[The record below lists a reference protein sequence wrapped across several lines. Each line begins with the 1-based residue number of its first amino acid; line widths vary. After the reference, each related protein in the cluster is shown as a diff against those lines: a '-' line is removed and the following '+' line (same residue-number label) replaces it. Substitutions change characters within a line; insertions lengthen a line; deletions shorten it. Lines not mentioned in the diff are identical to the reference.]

1 MRIRVTV
8 RRSSAHGPWRRI
20 VGSRFADNLPAEQ
33 FAKLLKQSSL
43 LSYCDPGHLMQ
54 TGGHIVDRGDK
65 SLNRL
70 ERRKRR
76 TRAALINAAQGFIA
90 DGRLNV
96 PVQDICQAADVGVG
110 SFYNHFDTKEELFQ
124 AAVNDYIDTRAAL
137 LDSVTES
144 IEDPA
149 EKFAAR
155 YRVTARMF
163 RLRPTETRIGIV
175 LGTQLMMTDRGLGP
189 RGIRDIR
196 AATEVGRFTVTD
208 PELAMVIAA
217 GALLGLGQLLN
228 DRPERDDAQTADEV
242 TESLLK
248 LFGMSDEEAYRIC
261 QLPLQGLAAIRDADD
276 QFSETA

>member
-1 MRIRVTV
+1 MDQ
-8 RRSSAHGPWRRI
+8 G
-20 VGSRFADNLPAEQ
+20 DNSP
-33 FAKLLKQSSL
+33 
-43 LSYCDPGHLMQ
+43 
-54 TGGHIVDRGDK
+54 
-65 SLNRL
+65 NRL
-70 ERRKRR
+70 ERRKRK
-76 TRAALINAAQGFIA
+76 TRNALMNAAQTFIA

-124 AAVNDYIDTRAAL
+124 AAVTDYIDTRAAL

-155 YRVTARMF
+155 YRVTARLF
-163 RLRPTETRIGIV
+163 RLRPSEARIGIV
-175 LGTQLMMTDRGLGP
+175 LGTQLMMSDRGLGP

-196 AATEVGRFTVTD
+196 AAAEAGRFTVTD

-217 GALLGLGQLLN
+217 GALLGLGQLIN
-228 DRPERDDAQTADEV
+228 DRPDRDDSQTADDV

-248 LFGMSDEEAYRIC
+248 LFGMPDEEAHRISH
-261 QLPLQGLAAIRDADD
+261 LPLQSLVDVRNVDD
-276 QFSETA
+276 EFSETG